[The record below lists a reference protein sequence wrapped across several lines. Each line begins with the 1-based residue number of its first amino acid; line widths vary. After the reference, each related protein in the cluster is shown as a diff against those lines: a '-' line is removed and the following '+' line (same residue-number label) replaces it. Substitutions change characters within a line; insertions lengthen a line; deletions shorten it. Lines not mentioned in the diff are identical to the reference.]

1 MIQYKNGETDTR
13 DIISYNVNNMGNLIV
28 TVWDSVAGKP
38 ETLQIGTMEPYWASD
53 PCSEIIGQ
61 RYSDFLVHIDDSTN
75 TIGHDA
81 LLEMVS
87 NYEHVQRIG
96 QDGYSA
102 KIGDT
107 VEVVKGR
114 KYQKGTKMVVTGFSE
129 WSPEGCYGHNTTYY
143 INFDG
148 GRISKDN
155 VIIL

>member
-1 MIQYKNGETDTR
+1 MIQYTNGNTDTR
-13 DIISYNVNNMGNLIV
+13 DIISYSINNMGNLV
-28 TVWDSVAGKP
+28 VKLWDVAQSK
-38 ETLQIGTMEPYWASD
+38 LVMIQIGTMEPYWASD

-61 RYSDFLVHIDDSTN
+61 RYSDFLDYIDDSTN
-75 TIGHDA
+75 TIEHDT

-87 NYEHVQRIG
+87 NYEHQQRAG
-96 QDGYSA
+96 QDGYAA